1 MEDFFY
7 FFQWQRNKIIIEK
20 KDKEGDT
27 GVFKEENEIENG
39 YLDLQGI
46 ILSQREKTE
55 KDRYCMIL
63 FT

>member
-7 FFQWQRNKIIIEK
+7 FFQWQRNKIITEK

-55 KDRYCMIL
+55 KDRYGMIL